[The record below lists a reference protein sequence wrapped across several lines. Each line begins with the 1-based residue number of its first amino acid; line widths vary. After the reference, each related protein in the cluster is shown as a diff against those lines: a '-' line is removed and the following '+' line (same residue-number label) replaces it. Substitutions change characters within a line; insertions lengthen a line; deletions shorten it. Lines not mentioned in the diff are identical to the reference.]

1 MAKHERG
8 HRAIEERL
16 RSGLRSVANQEPDGD
31 WQDVTD
37 RAASMFSPLAI
48 HRHTRRR
55 RLATVAAA
63 AIVLIAVA
71 GVAAVWPGG
80 SNEQGRVRPAAEI
93 ASSDTTGSAGSGSA
107 TAPPVVLGNDL
118 ATLVKAAQPTTC
130 CTDTSAD
137 QATFTLDEGLAVRLV
152 RTPITTHAPED
163 PRRDLVGASYVTL
176 RGGGVALTGGRGGD
190 VVVRF
195 DCANDRYELRS
206 AAGHVPALLTF
217 APVLSAR
224 AGCDRMSVSAP
235 TECLGGPLDGG
246 PCSES
251 DGG

>member
-1 MAKHERG
+1 MKNEHG
-8 HRAIEERL
+8 DHAIEERL
-16 RSGLRSVANQEPDGD
+16 RSGLRSVANQKPSGD
-31 WQDVTD
+31 WQDVAN

-48 HRHTRRR
+48 DRHTRQR

-71 GVAAVWPGG
+71 GVAAIWPGG
-80 SNEQGRVRPAAEI
+80 SKERGRARPAAEI
-93 ASSDTTGSAGSGSA
+93 ASSDTTGSTGSGSSTA
-107 TAPPVVLGNDL
+107 TTVVLGHDL
-118 ATLVKAAQPTTC
+118 ASLVDAAQPTTC
-130 CTDTSAD
+130 CTDTTAN

-176 RGGGVALTGGRGGD
+176 PGGGVVLTGGRGGD

-206 AAGHVPALLTF
+206 AAGHVAALLAFAPALS
-217 APVLSAR
+217 AP
-224 AGCDRMSVSAP
+224 AGCSRMSVSAP

-246 PCSES
+246 PCHES
-251 DGG
+251 GGG